1 MSWNTIRFGDL
12 YAEDSRNGLTKPS
25 KVRGSGYKMI
35 NMGELFA
42 NDRIYDIPM
51 ELVPLKN
58 SEKKNAKVEKGD
70 LLFARQSLVLEGAGK
85 CSIVLDVSSLTVF
98 ESHLIRVRLDKE
110 RANPLFY
117 YYYFK
122 SPLSPVSTIVSQ
134 CAQAGIRGSDLQE
147 LEIAFPSLPTQNR
160 IASALTK
167 YDELIE
173 NNQRQIGL
181 LEEAAK
187 RLYKEWFIDLRFPGY
202 EKTRIIDG
210 IPEGWKKSPIGKMV
224 KVVRGRSYSS
234 KELSDIDS
242 VLMVNLSNIRAYG
255 GYNRNQEKHYNGKYN
270 DEQVVETH
278 DLLMGVTDMTQER
291 RTVGRVALVPDLHA
305 KAMISMD
312 LIKLIPNEGSTMFL
326 YALLN
331 YGGYS
336 EVVSR
341 FANGTNVLHL
351 RPDILDIIDVV
362 VPDAKIQGL
371 FVDFF
376 GKIQNRIDMLQD
388 EIIAAGEARDRLLPK
403 LMSGEI
409 EL

>member
-51 ELVPLKN
+51 ELVPLKD

-147 LEIAFPSLPTQNR
+147 LEIVFPSLPTQNR
-160 IASALTK
+160 IAS
-167 YDELIE
+167 
-173 NNQRQIGL
+173 
-181 LEEAAK
+181 
-187 RLYKEWFIDLRFPGY
+187 
-202 EKTRIIDG
+202 
-210 IPEGWKKSPIGKMV
+210 
-224 KVVRGRSYSS
+224 
-234 KELSDIDS
+234 
-242 VLMVNLSNIRAYG
+242 VLA
-255 GYNRNQEKHYNGKYN
+255 Q
-270 DEQVVETH
+270 
-278 DLLMGVTDMTQER
+278 
-291 RTVGRVALVPDLHA
+291 
-305 KAMISMD
+305 
-312 LIKLIPNEGSTMFL
+312 
-326 YALLN
+326 
-331 YGGYS
+331 
-336 EVVSR
+336 
-341 FANGTNVLHL
+341 
-351 RPDILDIIDVV
+351 
-362 VPDAKIQGL
+362 
-371 FVDFF
+371 
-376 GKIQNRIDMLQD
+376 
-388 EIIAAGEARDRLLPK
+388 
-403 LMSGEI
+403 
-409 EL
+409 